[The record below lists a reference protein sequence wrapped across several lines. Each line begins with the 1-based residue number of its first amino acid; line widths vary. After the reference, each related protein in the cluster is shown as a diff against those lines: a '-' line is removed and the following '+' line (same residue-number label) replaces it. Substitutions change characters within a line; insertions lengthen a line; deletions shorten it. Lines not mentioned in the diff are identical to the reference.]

1 MEQQKKNKIIF
12 ILLSAVICILFLFAI
27 VQTFILK
34 GKQNNLETLK
44 GDAAQIEQEYNQAKE
59 KHDNIFKSDVSDT
72 DISTEDLTDEYLDDY
87 IKHEGKDENGNPY
100 GEEGEKVIEVK

>member
-12 ILLSAVICILFLFAI
+12 ILLGAVICILFLFAI

-34 GKQNNLETLK
+34 GKQNNLEALK
-44 GDAAQIEQEYNQAKE
+44 GDASQIEQEYNQAKE
-59 KHDNIFKSDVSDT
+59 KHDNIFKSDVTDT
-72 DISTEDLTDEYLDDY
+72 DISADDLTDEYLDGY
-87 IKHEGKDENGNPY
+87 LKHEGKDENGNPY